1 MRLHN
6 DLEINLMVELSNKD
20 SYKELYAHQKYQYE
34 IEKNAYGKLEDKASK
49 YLASLTVVITTYTA
63 IIGIFLKN
71 FLVNLNSIVSF
82 LCIFLIVFAF
92 IFFCLSWYSIFR
104 CLRLQEVFRLES
116 NQEMIDYFLDQDYL
130 ETVYL
135 ELSEKYNK
143 ATQQYIKQNEKKIN
157 LIKNGY
163 SEILVGVLSSV
174 ILIFIVFL
182 IQLGTVQNERSK
194 AATTTAP
201 TCTATEATKTTKS

>member
-1 MRLHN
+1 
-6 DLEINLMVELSNKD
+6 MVELSNKD

-194 AATTTAP
+194 AATTTAT

>member
-1 MRLHN
+1 
-6 DLEINLMVELSNKD
+6 MVELSNKD
-20 SYKELYAHQKYQYE
+20 SYKALYEHQKYQYE

-49 YLASLTVVITTYTA
+49 YLASLTVVITAYTA
-63 IIGIFLKN
+63 IVGIFLKE
-71 FLVNLNSIVSF
+71 LLINLNPLVCF
-82 LCIFLIVFAF
+82 LCIFLIVFSF
-92 IFFCLSWYSIFR
+92 IFLCFSWYSIFR

-135 ELSEKYNK
+135 DKTKKYDK
-143 ATQQYIKQNEKKIN
+143 ATQQYIKKNKKKIN

-182 IQLGTVQNERSK
+182 IQLGTGQNERPK
-194 AATTTAP
+194 AATTTAT